1 MRFVFLYV
9 TLCLHLT
16 LTQFLEVQ
24 KKKKIIYSWYKR
36 NYGTIIQMYLHMLLE
51 YEYGSAEKCR
61 VYKVAL
67 KALWFDLKYHQ
78 GNF

>member
-1 MRFVFLYV
+1 
-9 TLCLHLT
+9 
-16 LTQFLEVQ
+16 
-24 KKKKIIYSWYKR
+24 
-36 NYGTIIQMYLHMLLE
+36 MYLHMLLE

-78 GNF
+78 GNFWIKPT